1 MMWCGIVGRLV
12 KYTFVHIMCIH
23 AHVGCYIYPYLLDFN
38 LSIKKCLFLTCYLSS
53 PSITLSVVTVGFAP
67 QNYTVSEEGGSV
79 NLVVMLLQGTLE
91 RDISVPFF
99 TSSGTATETGT
110 RVQAY
115 IFPI

>member
-1 MMWCGIVGRLV
+1 MFIFNMSSL
-12 KYTFVHIMCIH
+12 FPFH
-23 AHVGCYIYPYLLDFN
+23 YPL
-38 LSIKKCLFLTCYLSS
+38 
-53 PSITLSVVTVGFAP
+53 PVVTVGFAP

-91 RDISVPFF
+91 RDISVPFL

>member
-1 MMWCGIVGRLV
+1 MWCGIVGRLV
-12 KYTFVHIMCIH
+12 KYYVYTCICAFVCYM
-23 AHVGCYIYPYLLDFN
+23 GCYLLDFN
-38 LSIKKCLFLTCYLSS
+38 LSIKKCLSLFPFHYPL
-53 PSITLSVVTVGFAP
+53 PVVTVGFAP

-91 RDISVPFF
+91 RNISVPFF